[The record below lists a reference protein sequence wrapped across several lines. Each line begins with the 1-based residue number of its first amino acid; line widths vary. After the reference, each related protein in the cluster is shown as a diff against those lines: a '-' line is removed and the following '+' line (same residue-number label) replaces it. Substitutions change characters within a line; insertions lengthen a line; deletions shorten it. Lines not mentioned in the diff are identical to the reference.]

1 MIARRAAAAAAPA
14 GRGGEGG
21 AAAAAPPARPRPR
34 IAAAATGASS
44 SSSPQQ
50 RPKPQHPYAFSF
62 SAGGLLFPYH
72 WGVATELSRQG
83 ALDRAT
89 TPLAGASAG
98 SIIVACLRSGL
109 PVERVTDACL
119 SLAADCRSGG
129 TRARLGP
136 VLEAM
141 LQELLPEDVHERCSA
156 GGSAHIAVTRLFP
169 SQQQQQQ
176 QQQQPSSSAPSSAA
190 SLPPLSPLAS
200 VDGSG
205 SSTGSPA
212 RAAAAAVA
220 ARVVRPELLSSYH
233 ERDDLISAV
242 LTSSHIPW
250 YLDGKLSR
258 TFRGRPHLDGGLTQ
272 FIPVIPN
279 TVVVGGGGGSSSSGG
294 SGSSGEESG
303 GEESGSQERLS
314 RLVRVTCF
322 PSRAV
327 DAAVQRAA
335 AMRAGRGR
343 SSAEAAAAAEV
354 MAAAAAAERQQG
366 GALLPRFAE
375 VSPDRFSDWGVSM
388 REAVAM
394 AFEPAPD
401 ATLLALL
408 EKGRE
413 DARAWL
419 AEEGTRAAATVPA
432 AAAAAN
438 GGERR

>member
-1 MIARRAAAAAAPA
+1 MIARQAAAAAADVRRPL
-14 GRGGEGG
+14 
-21 AAAAAPPARPRPR
+21 AAAAAPTPTLAARPRALRRHNTAAPR
-34 IAAAATGASS
+34 PHAAANQAAPSAASS
-44 SSSPQQ
+44 P
-50 RPKPQHPYAFSF
+50 HPYAFSF

-72 WGVATELSRQG
+72 WGVATELARQG
-83 ALDRAT
+83 ALDRAA

-109 PVERVTDACL
+109 SDERVTDACL

-129 TRARLGP
+129 TRTRLGP

-141 LQELLPEDVHERCSA
+141 LQELLPEDVHERCNQ

-169 SQQQQQQ
+169 DAA
-176 QQQQPSSSAPSSAA
+176 SASASSAA
-190 SLPPLSPLAS
+190 TSSSPLAS
-200 VDGSG
+200 FDGGASN
-205 SSTGSPA
+205 TTTNHNPA

-220 ARVVRPELLSSYH
+220 ARVVRPELLSHYQG
-233 ERDDLISAV
+233 RDDLIAAV

-250 YLDGKLSR
+250 YLDGKVSR
-258 TFRGRPHLDGGLTQ
+258 RFRGGECLDGGLTQ
-272 FIPVIPN
+272 FIPVIPG
-279 TVVVGGGGGSSSSGG
+279 TVVASSSSSG
-294 SGSSGEESG
+294 SESDSDDSDGEAAAAAMAAAD
-303 GEESGSQERLS
+303 QQQLPRM
-314 RLVRVTCF
+314 VRVTCF

-335 AMRAGRGR
+335 RVLGPEGSALRAGR
-343 SSAEAAAAAEV
+343 SAEAAAAA
-354 MAAAAAAERQQG
+354 AAERAVREG
-366 GALLPRFAE
+366 GGGLPPPTRFAE
-375 VSPDRFSDWGVSM
+375 VSPDRFADWGVSM

-419 AEEGTRAAATVPA
+419 RAEAEARSVPA
-432 AAAAAN
+432 AAAAI
-438 GGERR
+438 ERRR